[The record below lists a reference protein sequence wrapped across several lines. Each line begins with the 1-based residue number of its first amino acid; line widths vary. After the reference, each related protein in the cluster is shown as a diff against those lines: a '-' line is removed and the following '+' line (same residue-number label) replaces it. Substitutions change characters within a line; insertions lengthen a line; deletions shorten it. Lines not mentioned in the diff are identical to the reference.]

1 MTTSTGFHFRLS
13 SLAAATFLLSAC
25 SSTPDAPEDL
35 AQIDTDGSLL
45 IIEGYINQATVD
57 RIRQLSTDHEFSRL
71 RVNSP
76 GGDPLANIQL
86 GGWIHR
92 RQLDIEIQE
101 QCLHSCA
108 NYLFTAAKRKT
119 IYPGAV
125 VAWSGGAL
133 EESWTQQW
141 QNYLIPGVRHVV
153 EQYLDRFLRREIRF
167 FERVG
172 VDQRITVYGQD
183 EEHGCMSDD
192 MQGFY
197 YSVPDLLSMGVYDVN
212 TPGRNWNEAFAD
224 YGEQFCQV
232 ELGSQSDRII
242 L

>member
-1 MTTSTGFHFRLS
+1 MKIFSGFNFRLS
-13 SLAAATFLLSAC
+13 SITAMALAVSAC
-25 SSTPDAPEDL
+25 SSTQSEPDNL
-35 AQIDTDGSLL
+35 AEVETDGPLL
-45 IIEGYINQATVD
+45 IIDGYIDQSTVD
-57 RIRQLSTDHEFSRL
+57 RIRQLSVDHNFSKV

-92 RQLDIEIQE
+92 QELDIEVYE

-108 NYLFTAAKRKT
+108 NYLFTAAQEKT
-119 IYPGAV
+119 IHPGAI

-141 QNYLIPGVRHVV
+141 QDYLIPGVRHVV

-172 VDQRITVYGQD
+172 VDQRITVYGQED
-183 EEHGCMSDD
+183 ESSCMSDD
-192 MQGFY
+192 MKGFY

-212 TPGRNWNEAFAD
+212 TPEQNWDEAFAN

-232 ELGSQSDRII
+232 ELSSRSDRIT